1 MRRALAL
8 VAAALLIAGCADQEW
23 GAFRPRGS
31 AASDLNVL
39 FWVMLALGLAV
50 FVLVVVL
57 FARAARGN
65 PSEADLDPAAPA
77 RSEADERRSAR
88 LVIGGGIVLP
98 VVVLI
103 PLTIVMLVVGNRLAP
118 RLGEG
123 YEIRVIAH
131 QFWWEIEYPETGMVT
146 ANEIHIPAGTPV
158 QLRMETADVIHSV
171 WVPELAGKIDMIPGE
186 TTEMEIEADQPGRYL
201 GQCAEFCGAQH
212 ARMRFVVVAHPPAD
226 FDRWLTDQTGEAG
239 PPGDELAVEGA
250 RLFAEV
256 GCAACHRV
264 RGTDADGVLGPD
276 LTRIATRATIAAG
289 TIDNTPAHMAEWILD
304 PQGVK
309 PGNRMPPTPLTD
321 EQVAALVAYME
332 QLG

>member
-1 MRRALAL
+1 MRRLA
-8 VAAALLIAGCADQEW
+8 VIVPAAVLLAGCADQEW

-65 PSEADLDPAAPA
+65 PVASEDDPARRS
-77 RSEADERRSAR
+77 RSEADERRAAR

-98 VVVLI
+98 VIVLI
-103 PLTIVMLVVGNRLAP
+103 PLTVVMLVVGNRLAP
-118 RLGEG
+118 RLGDG
-123 YEIRVIAH
+123 YEIRVVAH

-158 QLRMETADVIHSV
+158 QLRLETADVIHSV
-171 WVPELAGKIDMIPGE
+171 WVPELAGKIDMIPGQ
-186 TTEMEIEADQPGRYL
+186 TTEMRIEADQPGRYL

-226 FDRWLTDQTGEAG
+226 FDLWLADQTGPARSPSG
-239 PPGDELAVEGA
+239 ELAVGGA
-250 RLFAEV
+250 QLFAEV
-256 GCAACHRV
+256 GCAACHSI

-276 LTRIATRATIAAG
+276 LTRIATRATLAAG
-289 TIDNTPAHMAEWILD
+289 TVDNTPAHMAEWILD

-309 PGNRMPPTPLTD
+309 PGNRMPATPLTD
-321 EQVAALVAYME
+321 DQVAALVAYME